1 MSHIW
6 ADTQDLPQLIK
17 ILILKVRK
25 KAIHLIKVKVL
36 KDYRA
41 MDSVKIIIQSLLTS
55 AGDLTRPQQ
64 KFLVSLF
71 STLLISCGRANF
83 APLGRYSQLSE
94 RTYRRQYQRSFN
106 FMKFNQNAL
115 ERVAS
120 EAVGATTLL
129 N

>member
-1 MSHIW
+1 M
-6 ADTQDLPQLIK
+6 QRP
-17 ILILKVRK
+17 ILNLKVFMKHNGSDNFLKVRK

-71 STLLISCGRANF
+71 STLLISCG
-83 APLGRYSQLSE
+83 
-94 RTYRRQYQRSFN
+94 
-106 FMKFNQNAL
+106 
-115 ERVAS
+115 
-120 EAVGATTLL
+120 
-129 N
+129 